1 MEVLAGAVAIQAQQA
16 ALAPADKEMMVAEVR
31 VEPPA
36 LAAVVEPA
44 Q

>member
-16 ALAPADKEMMVAEVR
+16 ALGPADKEMMVAEVR
-31 VEPPA
+31 VEVTALVAVEA
-36 LAAVVEPA
+36 LA

>member
-1 MEVLAGAVAIQAQQA
+1 MEVLAGAVAIKAQQA

-36 LAAVVEPA
+36 LVAVEALA